1 MGDSDRISDLLEL
14 LALAICIHSER
25 LVISDLYRI
34 YRESLIAKMGATPIS
49 DLAIAMSL
57 SLMQLLTVNRSIEVH
72 CTHNKSLSRSLTVN
86 RPLGYDF
93 FYLLDYIDFHE
104 FQSAAIGEKKNWT

>member
-14 LALAICIHSER
+14 LVLAICIHSER
-25 LVISDLYRI
+25 LVILYRI
-34 YRESLIAKMGATPIS
+34 YGESLIAKMGATPIP

-57 SLMQLLTVNRSIEVH
+57 SLLLMQSLTVNRSIEVH

-86 RPLGYDF
+86 RPLNGT
-93 FYLLDYIDFHE
+93 
-104 FQSAAIGEKKNWT
+104 N